1 MGLMMYTMEMH
12 VAQFITDA
20 YNLLNYIVSASRA
33 NVNILFKEWF
43 FLHPTDLWAA
53 ERSRFEDVQRL
64 IVERLERLEPLAG
77 EERDLVVGQRKQF
90 WEDVTLNFGSYS
102 EALETAANVTQ
113 QARLV
118 NERERAHR
126 ALVRQIAAL
135 KRLREAPYF
144 GFVAFREEG
153 TSPAAEQAVYI
164 GSSTLLG
171 DDGESLLVTDWRAP
185 IASLYYDYQPGDA
198 AYESPDG
205 VVRGELTRKLQ
216 FLTERGRWVGAFDSG
231 VTIGDALLS
240 RMLATN
246 SDARMKTIVST
257 IQKEQ
262 NAAIR
267 NDDKR
272 LLVVHGPAGS
282 GKTSAAL
289 QRVAYL
295 LYKHRDTLQSEQMLL
310 FSPNPMFISYVDT
323 VLPELGEEPIGQ
335 TTFLSYLEYRFGR
348 EFEVE
353 HPFDGLESLLGET
366 DEETAARI
374 ERIVRAKSEPS
385 LLEELDDF
393 VRRLTPETIPFRA
406 IRLDGKTLVSRD
418 AVKACYASTDERL
431 KVPERLFAAKKLLLR
446 KLSEREEAE
455 YEADWVSD
463 ALETVGADLLRRAY
477 KEVRKRQKGP
487 DAAFNENTLEE
498 RILRELIVKE
508 RFETLRRRIKRLR
521 FVDVPALYVAILRSG
536 RSDDPVWAAST
547 ERTAEALKQKRMP
560 YDDAALYLHLR
571 DALEGGRERR
581 DVKHV
586 LIDEAQDY
594 SPLQLE
600 YIKRLFPVARMTIVG
615 DFRQAIFPFSAALHE
630 TDAMLR
636 LYGEADTAFVPFSRC
651 YRSTRDI
658 VGFAKRLLADGGP
671 DIVPFDRSG
680 DPPTVVLAESDDA
693 VFDAIARDIGRLQR
707 EGFASIAVIA
717 KTTAEAAAAFERLQ
731 PHVDELAL
739 VSRETSRF
747 PKGPC
752 VIPSYLAKGVEF
764 DAVLIADATDRAYGK
779 ERERKL
785 FYTSC
790 TRAMHRLRL
799 YAAGTPSPFLA
810 QVDPG
815 AYTIEDVGTFGR
827 RPSATAALRPSSEAY
842 RLER

>member
-1 MGLMMYTMEMH
+1 M
-12 VAQFITDA
+12 
-20 YNLLNYIVSASRA
+20 
-33 NVNILFKEWF
+33 
-43 FLHPTDLWAA
+43 HPTDPWAA
-53 ERSRFEDVQRL
+53 ERSRFEDVRRL
-64 IVERLERLEPLAG
+64 IVDRLERLEPLAG
-77 EERDLVVGQRKQF
+77 EERDLVVDLRKQF
-90 WEDVTLNFGSYS
+90 WDDVTLNFGSYD

-118 NERERAHR
+118 SERERAHR
-126 ALVRQIAAL
+126 ALVRQIAGL

-153 TSPAAEQAVYI
+153 GSPAAEHSVYI

-171 DDGESLLVTDWRAP
+171 DDGETLFVTDWRAP
-185 IASLYYDYQPGDA
+185 IASLYYDHQPGEEA

-205 VVRGELTRKLQ
+205 LVRGEMTRKLQ
-216 FLTERGRWVGAFDSG
+216 FLTERGNWVGAFDSG
-231 VTIGDALLS
+231 VTIGDALLG

-295 LYKHRDTLQSEQMLL
+295 LYKHRDTLKSEQMLL
-310 FSPNPMFISYVDT
+310 FSPNPMFMSYVDT

-335 TTFLSYLEYRFGR
+335 TTFLQYLEHRFGR

-353 HPFDGLESLLGET
+353 QPFDALEALLGET
-366 DEETAARI
+366 DEEAAART
-374 ERIVRAKSEPS
+374 ERTVRAKSDPA
-385 LLEELDDF
+385 LLVELDDF
-393 VRRLTPETIPFRA
+393 VKRLAAETIPFRG
-406 IRLDGKTLVSRD
+406 IRLNGKTLVSRD
-418 AVKACYASTDERL
+418 AVRAVFASTDERL
-431 KVPERLFAAKKLLLR
+431 KLPDRLFAAKKLLLR
-446 KLSEREEAE
+446 KLSECEVAE
-455 YEADWVSD
+455 RDADWVT
-463 ALETVGADLLRRAY
+463 AELETVDADLLRLAY
-477 KEVRKRQKGP
+477 KEVRKRQRGR
-487 DAAFNENTLEE
+487 DAVFNENTLEE
-498 RILRELIVKE
+498 RILRELIAKE
-508 RFETLRRRIKRLR
+508 RFETLRRRVKRLR
-521 FVDVPALYVAILRSG
+521 FIDMPELYVAFLRS
-536 RSDDPVWAAST
+536 RRSSDDLVWSGAT
-547 ERTAEALKQKRMP
+547 ERTAESLKSKRMP

-581 DVKHV
+581 DVRHV

-615 DFRQAIFPFSAALHE
+615 DFRQAIFPFAAALHE
-630 TDAMLR
+630 NDAMLR

-651 YRSTRDI
+651 YRSTREI
-658 VGFAKRLLADGGP
+658 VGFAKRLLADGGS
-671 DIVPFDRSG
+671 DIVPFDRPG
-680 DPPTVVLAESDDA
+680 ERPVLVRADDQDA
-693 VFDAIARDIGRLQR
+693 VYAAVAKDVRRLQE
-707 EGFASIAVIA
+707 EGYGTIAVVA
-717 KTTAEAAAAFERLQ
+717 KTAADGAAAFERLQ
-731 PHVDELAL
+731 PLVDELAL
-739 VSRETSRF
+739 VTRETSRF

-752 VIPSYLAKGVEF
+752 VVPSYLAKGVEF
-764 DAVLIADATDRAYGK
+764 DAVLIADASERAYGK

-785 FYTSC
+785 FYTAC

-799 YAAGTPSPFLA
+799 YAAGPLSPFLR
-810 QVDPG
+810 QVEPD
-815 AYTIEDVGTFGR
+815 AYVVEEAEIIGNES
-827 RPSATAALRPSSEAY
+827 SATAAPESASVSY
-842 RLER
+842 REET